1 MGYPRQKP
9 LILFAE
15 DDKYFLKIVLKYL
28 EKEPY
33 DILTA
38 SDGQEA
44 LNLVQQHIP
53 DLVLSDWMMPNLS
66 GEELCRIIK
75 KDDQL
80 KKIYFIIV
88 TARSQIKD
96 RIMGLEF
103 GADDFVVKPCDPR
116 ELVARVHT
124 GLRIVSLQRE
134 LTRLQTVKAINQTA
148 ITANHEINNPL
159 QTIITSA
166 DFLLSQHKG
175 LSEKEKKLL
184 RHIINNAFR
193 IREVTSKLERLTQSA
208 TKEYTPSGPFMIDLE
223 RSLFSNS
230 EEESKDKEK
239 I

>member
-1 MGYPRQKP
+1 MADDHEKP
-9 LILFAE
+9 LVLFAE

-33 DILTA
+33 EVLTA

-44 LNLVQQHIP
+44 LSLVRQHIP

-75 KDDQL
+75 QDEQL
-80 KKIYFIIV
+80 KQIYFIIV

-124 GLRIVSLQRE
+124 GLRIVALQRE
-134 LTRLQTVKAINQTA
+134 LTRLQAVKAINQTA

-166 DFLLSQHKG
+166 DFLLSQNNN
-175 LSEKEKKLL
+175 LSGKEKKLL
-184 RHIINNAFR
+184 RHIINSAFR
-193 IREVTSKLERLTQSA
+193 IREVTAKLEHLTQTV

-223 RSLFSNS
+223 RSLFNNKS
-230 EEESKDKEK
+230 ESGTENNPS
-239 I
+239 